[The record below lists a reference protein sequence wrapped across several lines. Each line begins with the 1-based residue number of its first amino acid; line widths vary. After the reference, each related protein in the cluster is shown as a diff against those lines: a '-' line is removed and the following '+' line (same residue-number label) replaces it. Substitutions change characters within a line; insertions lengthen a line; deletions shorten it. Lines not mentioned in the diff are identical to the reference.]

1 MWHPISE
8 RRRTNL
14 RIMLLPRT
22 AKDFPR
28 SSKSPFD
35 FRKEIRKQPVVK
47 VRFALKECVSLC
59 RLQRFNTSV
68 RPCYRTGTN
77 GPMAM
82 PNPKHVEA
90 CFLCRQ
96 PFEFGSQVY
105 QGRRIPEWDMMTCT
119 SCYESNRDGLVPKVF
134 PHLIPYLKI
143 ARDRNKPNARGRI
156 DWPT

>member
-1 MWHPISE
+1 MDAAYANPDVEMSEIKQSDMWHPISE

-90 CFLCRQ
+90 CFSL
-96 PFEFGSQVY
+96 P
-105 QGRRIPEWDMMTCT
+105 
-119 SCYESNRDGLVPKVF
+119 
-134 PHLIPYLKI
+134 
-143 ARDRNKPNARGRI
+143 
-156 DWPT
+156 PTI